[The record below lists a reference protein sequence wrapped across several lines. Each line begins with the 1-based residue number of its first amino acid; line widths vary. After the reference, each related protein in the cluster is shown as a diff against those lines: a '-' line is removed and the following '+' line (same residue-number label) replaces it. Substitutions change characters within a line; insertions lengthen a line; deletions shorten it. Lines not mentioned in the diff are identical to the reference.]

1 MCLVGVMRKLGKVL
15 VGIGLAVFIAGSAS
29 AQSLKSL
36 RAQEAENSALAAE
49 ADYTSEICSV
59 SISASIDWSRAA
71 KWPANQSL
79 AEACDGALSAVE
91 AACRKG
97 SKPVRKF
104 TCGGDGKG
112 PSLSGTSLYYGASP
126 GGDAYKETAAVLP

>member
-1 MCLVGVMRKLGKVL
+1 MRKSVKYLA
-15 VGIGLAVFIAGSAS
+15 GIGLAVFIAGSAS

-36 RAQEAENSALAAE
+36 RAQEAENTALAAE
-49 ADYTSEICSV
+49 AEYTSEVCGVSV
-59 SISASIDWSRAA
+59 SASINWSRAT
-71 KWPANQSL
+71 KWPADQSL

-112 PSLSGTSLYYGASP
+112 PSLNGTSLYYGASP
-126 GGDAYKETAAVLP
+126 GGDAYNETVAVLP